1 MFDMDMQTERI
12 KDILGKDH
20 VRSPQNTLRYLKFLQ
35 KNIKGSCLLTG
46 IEEFEWE
53 RSYLTKGWDSADYQE
68 MKVHKPSFI
77 DQFELQELI
86 VPGSN
91 EDDIVA
97 CVKRVSDQK
106 DFKIGLSLLE
116 CIDFKDECFQLID
129 DYVAW
134 QTYY

>member
-1 MFDMDMQTERI
+1 MDMQTERI
-12 KDILGKDH
+12 KGILGKDCA
-20 VRSPQNTLRYLKFLQ
+20 RSPQNTLRYLKFLQ
-35 KNIKGSCLLTG
+35 KNIKGPCLLTG

-53 RSYLTKGWDSADYQE
+53 RSYLIEGWDSADYQE
-68 MKVHKPSFI
+68 MKAHKPSFI
-77 DQFELQELI
+77 DQFKLQELI

-134 QTYY
+134 HTYY

>member
-1 MFDMDMQTERI
+1 
-12 KDILGKDH
+12 
-20 VRSPQNTLRYLKFLQ
+20 
-35 KNIKGSCLLTG
+35 
-46 IEEFEWE
+46 
-53 RSYLTKGWDSADYQE
+53 
-68 MKVHKPSFI
+68 MKAHKPSFI
-77 DQFELQELI
+77 DQFKLQELI

-134 QTYY
+134 HTYY